1 MEAIIKYKK
10 NFKTKIKEKYAS
22 ASCKLM
28 FLLGKE
34 KGYTLIEV
42 IADNMIFI
50 KNEYA
55 HKIKISKEFQDDYL
69 SLYMKNFIE
78 KEDRF
83 NLSKRSLKNYYK
95 QIRNRRLYFFKKILF
110 KLGILKKL
118 FRLGQIIKNLAP
130 GLHNIL

>member
-1 MEAIIKYKK
+1 
-10 NFKTKIKEKYAS
+10 
-22 ASCKLM
+22 M

-34 KGYTLIEV
+34 KGYTVEV

-55 HKIKISKEFQDDYL
+55 HKIKIPKEFQDDYL

-83 NLSKRSLKNYYK
+83 NLSKRSLK
-95 QIRNRRLYFFKKILF
+95 
-110 KLGILKKL
+110 
-118 FRLGQIIKNLAP
+118 IIINK
-130 GLHNIL
+130 